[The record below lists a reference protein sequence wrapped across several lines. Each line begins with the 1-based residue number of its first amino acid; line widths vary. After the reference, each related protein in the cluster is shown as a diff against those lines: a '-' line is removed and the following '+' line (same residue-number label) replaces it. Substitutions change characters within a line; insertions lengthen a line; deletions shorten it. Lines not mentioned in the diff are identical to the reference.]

1 MDLSHSGDC
10 NSLLSCLSKIT
21 SWVRV
26 PPGPLNQTTMKYLIG
41 IQPTGKIHIGNY
53 LGCLKRGID
62 LQNQGHEVIF
72 LIANYHSLTTDSYS
86 DETEKELV
94 RLGCKN
100 IKRQTP
106 DYTELFFKLCCKLN
120 LGTLLRMPQYKD
132 KKDSVEFDLGLLLYP
147 VLMASDIMINEPD
160 VIIVGRD
167 QVTHIELCNEI
178 SKRLGGK
185 EYKYEFGDV
194 DKIMS
199 LQDPEKKMSKSLG
212 NRHVLHIV
220 EEDYEKKI
228 KRANSNQLGLENL
241 RKIAIGLGLNPYE
254 YRMNVDLKSAIVEKM
269 NKIFN

>member
-1 MDLSHSGDC
+1 
-10 NSLLSCLSKIT
+10 
-21 SWVRV
+21 
-26 PPGPLNQTTMKYLIG
+26 MKYLIG
-41 IQPTGKIHIGNY
+41 IQPSGKIHIGNY

-72 LIANYHSLTTDSYS
+72 LIANYHSLTTDSFS
-86 DETEKELV
+86 DKTEEELI

-106 DYTELFFKLCCKLN
+106 DYTELFFKLCCKMN

-147 VLMASDIMINEPD
+147 VLMTADIMMNDPD

-167 QVTHIELCNEI
+167 QVAHIELCNEI

-185 EYKYEFGDV
+185 EFKYEFGDV

-212 NRHVLHIV
+212 NRHVLHIFD
-220 EEDYEKKI
+220 EDYEKKI
-228 KRANSNQLGLENL
+228 KKANANELGLENL
-241 RKIAIGLGLNPYE
+241 RKIAKGIGLNPEAY
-254 YRMNVDLKSAIVEKM
+254 KM
-269 NKIFN
+269 NIELKTAMIDKLNQLFKN